1 MSPSKHLSHRLSL
14 QPGGPVVAGLLA
26 ARRARSRHHPARHA
40 AAVDTL
46 AQMIAEETHGMVS
59 GFAGG
64 GGDSALSGGLGRR
77 RPAAVAAPRPH
88 LKRSVVAGGQ
98 RRLAWVGGSLLSSV
112 LDAFNRVRRAFSS
125 RQALWDLLCSTA
137 YLRCIQCH

>member
-1 MSPSKHLSHRLSL
+1 MSPSEHLSHRLISTI

-46 AQMIAEETHGMVS
+46 AQMIAEETHGMVAS
-59 GFAGG
+59 FAG

-77 RPAAVAAPRPH
+77 GRPPAGAAPRPH
-88 LKRSVVAGGQ
+88 LKRSVAAGGQ

-125 RQALWDLLCSTA
+125 RKAL
-137 YLRCIQCH
+137 

>member
-1 MSPSKHLSHRLSL
+1 MSPSKHLSHRLSI

-46 AQMIAEETHGMVS
+46 AQMIAEETHGMVA
-59 GFAGG
+59 GFAGGG
-64 GGDSALSGGLGRR
+64 GGDSALSGGLGRHG
-77 RPAAVAAPRPH
+77 RPAGAAPRPH

-125 RQALWDLLCSTA
+125 IQAL
-137 YLRCIQCH
+137 

>member
-1 MSPSKHLSHRLSL
+1 MSPSKHLSHRLSI

-40 AAVDTL
+40 AAVDNL
-46 AQMIAEETHGMVS
+46 AQMIAEETHGMVA

-64 GGDSALSGGLGRR
+64 FAGGDSALSGGLGRR
-77 RPAAVAAPRPH
+77 RPAGAPRPH
-88 LKRSVVAGGQ
+88 LKRSVAGGQ

-125 RQALWDLLCSTA
+125 RQAL
-137 YLRCIQCH
+137 

>member
-46 AQMIAEETHGMVS
+46 AQMIAEETHGMVA
-59 GFAGG
+59 GFAG
-64 GGDSALSGGLGRR
+64 GGDSALSGGLGRHG
-77 RPAAVAAPRPH
+77 RPAGAAPRPH

-125 RQALWDLLCSTA
+125 RQAL
-137 YLRCIQCH
+137 